1 MPSPTSSILL
11 SIALLYCPVVVPSC
25 WAKAHEPGRIV
36 TLEGDRVSTIL
47 GASRELHEMKSLGH
61 FGAPTEYVNRDL
73 ERLTVNEGPCIYV
86 AGPVKL
92 DPPAAYAVAIE
103 CFDLVTEK
111 EIKSFAYA
119 TDSDGKMVIDGKKA
133 KIGEYGKDDPHFDL
147 AAWQWI
153 SAHISPALEKKI
165 AADRATGVSAISET
179 QYKVDM
185 TGDHGGPKVS
195 APIITRAVNQN
206 PSEDALRYRIS
217 GVSVVSIVID
227 TDGLPRKIRTVV
239 PVGYGLDEEAVKAVA
254 QCQFQP
260 SKLNGKP
267 VPVSITIEMKC
278 CLP

>member
-1 MPSPTSSILL
+1 MPSRTSSILL
-11 SIALLYCPVVVPSC
+11 SMALLYSPTVTPSC
-25 WAKAHEPGRIV
+25 WAKTYEPGRII

-47 GASRELHEMKSLGH
+47 GASRELHEMKSLGQ
-61 FGAPTEYVNRDL
+61 FSAPTEYVNRDL

-92 DPPAAYAVAIE
+92 DPPAAYGVAIE

-111 EIKSFAYA
+111 ESKSFAYA

-147 AAWQWI
+147 AAWQWV
-153 SAHISPALEKKI
+153 SAHISPVLEKKV
-165 AADRATGVSAISET
+165 AADRATGLSAISDT
-179 QYKVDM
+179 LYKVNIS
-185 TGDHGGPKVS
+185 GEHGGPKVS
-195 APIITRAVNQN
+195 APIITRAVTQN
-206 PSEDALRYRIS
+206 SSDEALRHRIS

-227 TDGLPRKIRTVV
+227 TDGLPRRIRTVV

-254 QCQFQP
+254 QFRFQP

-267 VPVSITIEMKC
+267 VPVSITIEMNC
-278 CLP
+278 RIP